1 MSALTVSLIGLMTWN
16 ETLLTDN
23 LHVPLGIDVKTVADF
38 IVYDCAEL
46 EVYISNPD
54 VLGDAISK
62 WSNVMLPY
70 WENVYKTE
78 KEMKEISTTAG
89 KTETYTRENTRT
101 PELVVSSQINNT
113 LNDNETYVKA
123 MAGFNSNT
131 PNVAERN
138 TSNSETSHDT
148 NSDTTTSGN
157 EKINEKITRT
167 YTDGVQGLK
176 AWAEL
181 EYANT
186 MMKICEDFKER
197 FCLLIY

>member
-1 MSALTVSLIGLMTWN
+1 MSALTISLIGLMTFN

-23 LHVPLGIDVKTVADF
+23 LHVPSGIDVKTVADF

-54 VLGDAISK
+54 ILGDAISK

-89 KTETYTRENTRT
+89 KTETYNRDNTRT
-101 PELVVSSQINNT
+101 PDLVVSSQINNT

-123 MAGFNSNT
+123 VAGFNSDTTNIS
-131 PNVAERN
+131 ERN
-138 TSNSETSHDT
+138 TSNSETLTDT
-148 NSDTTTSGN
+148 NSDTTTTGN

-181 EYANT
+181 KYANT

-197 FCLLIY
+197 FCLLVY

>member
-123 MAGFNSNT
+123 MAGFNSDT

-157 EKINEKITRT
+157 EKINEKITRN

-181 EYANT
+181 EYTNT

>member
-1 MSALTVSLIGLMTWN
+1 MSALTISLMGLMTFN

-23 LHVPLGIDVKTVADF
+23 LHVPSGIDVKTVADF
-38 IVYDCAEL
+38 ILYDCAEL

-78 KEMKEISTTAG
+78 KEMKEISATAG
-89 KTETYTRENTRT
+89 KTETYTRDNTRT
-101 PELVVSSQINNT
+101 PNLVVNSQINNA
-113 LNDNETYVKA
+113 LNDNETYVKSV
-123 MAGFNSNT
+123 AGFNSDT
-131 PNVAERN
+131 TNVAERN
-138 TSNSETSHDT
+138 TSNSETSTDT
-148 NSDTTTSGN
+148 NSDTTTTGN

-181 EYANT
+181 KYANT

-197 FCLLIY
+197 FCLLVY

>member
-1 MSALTVSLIGLMTWN
+1 MSALTISLMGLMTWN

-23 LHVPLGIDVKTVADF
+23 LHVPSGIDVKTVADF

-78 KEMKEISTTAG
+78 KEMKEIDTTAG

-101 PELVVSSQINNT
+101 PDLVVSSQINNT
-113 LNDNETYVKA
+113 LNDNETYIKA
-123 MAGFNSNT
+123 VAGFNSDT
-131 PNVAERN
+131 ANVAERN
-138 TSNSETSHDT
+138 TSNSETSSDT
-148 NSDTTTSGN
+148 NSDTTTTGN
-157 EKINEKITRT
+157 EKTNEKITRT

-181 EYANT
+181 KYANT

>member
-1 MSALTVSLIGLMTWN
+1 MSALTISLMGLMTWN

-23 LHVPLGIDVKTVADF
+23 LHVPYGIDVKTVADF

-78 KEMKEISTTAG
+78 KEMKEISATAG
-89 KTETYTRENTRT
+89 KTETYNRDNTRT
-101 PELVVSSQINNT
+101 PDLVVSNQINNT

-123 MAGFNSNT
+123 VAGFNSDT
-131 PNVAERN
+131 PNISERN
-138 TSNSETSHDT
+138 TSNSETLTDT
-148 NSDTTTSGN
+148 NSDTTTTGN

-197 FCLLIY
+197 FCLLVY

>member
-1 MSALTVSLIGLMTWN
+1 MSALTISLMGLMTFN

-23 LHVPLGIDVKTVADF
+23 LHVPSGIDVKTVADF

-89 KTETYTRENTRT
+89 KTETYTRDNTRT
-101 PELVVSSQINNT
+101 PDLVVSSQINNA

-123 MAGFNSNT
+123 VAGFNSDAT
-131 PNVAERN
+131 NVAERN
-138 TSNSETSHDT
+138 TSNSETSTDT
-148 NSDTTTSGN
+148 NSDTTTTGN

-167 YTDGVQGLK
+167 YTDGIQGLK

-197 FCLLIY
+197 FCLLVY

>member
-1 MSALTVSLIGLMTWN
+1 MSALTISLMGLMTWN

-23 LHVPLGIDVKTVADF
+23 LHVPSGIDVKTVADF

-89 KTETYTRENTRT
+89 KTETYTRDNTRT
-101 PELVVSSQINNT
+101 PDLVVNSQINNA

-123 MAGFNSNT
+123 VAGFNSDT
-131 PNVAERN
+131 ANVAERN
-138 TSNSETSHDT
+138 TSNSETSTDT
-148 NSDTTTSGN
+148 YSDTTTTGN

-197 FCLLIY
+197 FCLLVY

>member
-1 MSALTVSLIGLMTWN
+1 MSALTISLMGLMTWN

-23 LHVPLGIDVKTVADF
+23 LHVPSGIDVKTVADF

-89 KTETYTRENTRT
+89 KTETYTRDNTRT
-101 PELVVSSQINNT
+101 PDLVVSSQINNA

-123 MAGFNSNT
+123 VAGFNSDT
-131 PNVAERN
+131 TNVAERN
-138 TSNSETSHDT
+138 TSNSETSTDT
-148 NSDTTTSGN
+148 NSDTTTTGN
-157 EKINEKITRT
+157 EKINEKITRN

-197 FCLLIY
+197 FCLLVY

>member
-1 MSALTVSLIGLMTWN
+1 MPALTISLIGLMTWN

-23 LHVPLGIDVKTVADF
+23 LHVPSGIDVKTIADF

-54 VLGDAISK
+54 VLGDAINK
-62 WSNVMLPY
+62 WSTVMLPY

-101 PELVVSSQINNT
+101 PDIVVSSQINNT
-113 LNDNETYVKA
+113 INDNDTYVKA
-123 MAGFNSNT
+123 VAGFNSDT
-131 PNVAERN
+131 TNVAEKN

-148 NSDTTTSGN
+148 NSDTTTSGH

-176 AWAEL
+176 AWTEL

>member
-1 MSALTVSLIGLMTWN
+1 MSALTVSLMGLMTWN

-23 LHVPLGIDVKTVADF
+23 LHVPSGIDVKTVADF

-78 KEMKEISTTAG
+78 KEMKEIGTTAG
-89 KTETYTRENTRT
+89 KTETYNRENTRT
-101 PELVVSSQINNT
+101 PDLVVSSQINNT

-123 MAGFNSNT
+123 VAGFNSDTANI
-131 PNVAERN
+131 AERN
-138 TSNSETSHDT
+138 TSNSETSGDT
-148 NSDTTTSGN
+148 NSDTTTTGN

-176 AWAEL
+176 AWTEL
-181 EYANT
+181 KYANT
-186 MMKICEDFKER
+186 MIKICEDFKER

>member
-1 MSALTVSLIGLMTWN
+1 MSALTISLMGLMTWN

-23 LHVPLGIDVKTVADF
+23 LHVPSGIDVKTVADF

-46 EVYISNPD
+46 EVYISNPY

-89 KTETYTRENTRT
+89 KTETYTRDNTRT
-101 PELVVSSQINNT
+101 PDLVVSSQINNA

-123 MAGFNSNT
+123 VAGFNSNT
-131 PNVAERN
+131 TNVAERN
-138 TSNSETSHDT
+138 TSNSETSTDT
-148 NSDTTTSGN
+148 NSDTTTTGN

-197 FCLLIY
+197 FCLLVY